1 MSNKKLGFKKK
12 FDLKKKTLRTLFLHI
27 EKDSKKGILDES
39 QKEILEKG
47 MVYTQM
53 KLPVDKIT
61 KEFEDS
67 LKDKIEHNIYNAK
80 IREATEKDLNIVK
93 DIYNKAWLTSNT
105 PFRPIEKES
114 LKTIF
119 DDPDTVFLIAKV
131 FGVDAGFVILDFEG
145 KQKEYGIIAGL
156 GILPRYQHKG
166 LGTILGLAA
175 WNYFKEKGLKELRCE
190 VYKQNQKSYNFIKG
204 LNFEEFGEQVYRK
217 EDFELNE

>member
-1 MSNKKLGFKKK
+1 MSSKKLGLKKK

-27 EKDSKKGILDES
+27 EKDIEKGKVDYVE
-39 QKEILEKG
+39 KEIVEKG

-53 KLPVDKIT
+53 KLPVDRIT

-67 LKDKIEHNIYNAK
+67 LRNKIEHNIYNAK

-105 PFRPIEKES
+105 PFRPIEKET
-114 LKTIF
+114 LNKIF
-119 DDPDTVFLIAKV
+119 HDPDTVFLIAKV

-145 KQKEYGIIAGL
+145 KEKEYGIIAGL

-175 WNYFKEKGLKELRCE
+175 WNHFKEKGLQELRCE
-190 VYKQNQKSYNFIKG
+190 VYKENKKSYNFIKA
-204 LNFEEFGEQVYRK
+204 LNFEEFGEEVYRK